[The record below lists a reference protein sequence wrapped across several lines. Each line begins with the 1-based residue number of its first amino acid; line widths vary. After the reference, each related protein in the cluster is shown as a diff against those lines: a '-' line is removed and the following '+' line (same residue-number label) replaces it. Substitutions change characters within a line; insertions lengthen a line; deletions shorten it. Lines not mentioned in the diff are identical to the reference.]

1 MAHVEYW
8 CVCICVLYDC
18 FTVQIADVSIQ
29 PTQNKPMLQQEQV
42 LIQNH
47 EMGGHSDI
55 LYWRIKSLGLCVR
68 VHPNNYAH
76 QLYGLTLLVGPCSP
90 QLVEIYVNVNIRPL
104 AMFER
109 TLATPWQSIM
119 ADHHFCQFCSAPFLG
134 SADFP
139 NCTKDNLAPLCWS
152 HSVVS
157 CRCMQIAILI
167 QSGFMAYVE
176 DNHIKRWPWSST

>member
-1 MAHVEYW
+1 
-8 CVCICVLYDC
+8 
-18 FTVQIADVSIQ
+18 
-29 PTQNKPMLQQEQV
+29 MLQQEQV

-68 VHPNNYAH
+68 IHPNNYAH
-76 QLYGLTLLVGPCSP
+76 QLYGLTLLVGPFSP

-119 ADHHFCQFCSAPFLG
+119 ADHHFCQFCSTPFLG
-134 SADFP
+134 SAEFP

-167 QSGFMAYVE
+167 QSGFMSICGRQPHQKVAVIFYIAWG
-176 DNHIKRWPWSST
+176 DRSFSKRPVSGWSSSGNLGTVYLSARSKNV